1 MRMPVLKIALPV
13 VASVALGSA
22 AIAEV
27 RVGSGGAHV
36 VGGGAH
42 VVTGG
47 AHGSGVGFRVNNG
60 HFRGGH
66 FGRGFYGRRNGG
78 AYWWA
83 GYGWGPTDV
92 FDSGADVFNAGADVF
107 NGHYDDGGYWGAG
120 YGWGPI
126 SDVGYGEPYYDH
138 GYNNHYYDQ
147 HYNNQYYND
156 AYYDDRNYPA
166 AAVKAVHD
174 IEQQKVQ
181 IICRTERL
189 PWRHGSYS
197 VHVCYGNGRAL

>member
-27 RVGSGGAHV
+27 WVGRGGAHV

-78 AYWWA
+78 
-83 GYGWGPTDV
+83 
-92 FDSGADVFNAGADVF
+92 S
-107 NGHYDDGGYWGAG
+107 YWGAG
-120 YGWGPI
+120 YGWGP
-126 SDVGYGEPYYDH
+126 SDVGYGELYYDH
-138 GYNNHYYDQ
+138 GYNDRP
-147 HYNNQYYND
+147 YND
-156 AYYDDRNYPA
+156 QSYNEPYYDDRNYPT
-166 AAVKAVHD
+166 AAV
-174 IEQQKVQ
+174 
-181 IICRTERL
+181 CRTQRV
-189 PWRHGSYS
+189 PWRHGNYS
-197 VHVCYGNGRAL
+197 VHVCYGNVPVL